1 MLSLTKGAAFD
12 PETCMDKVNYFSG
25 GEREALVTVH
35 EQKAL
40 QRREILLPIS
50 SQDMVTLESEG
61 ILSASYVHI

>member
-40 QRREILLPIS
+40 RRTDILDFFQYQAKTWSL
-50 SQDMVTLESEG
+50 
-61 ILSASYVHI
+61 

>member
-12 PETCMDKVNYFSG
+12 PETCMDKVNFFSG

-40 QRREILLPIS
+40 
-50 SQDMVTLESEG
+50 
-61 ILSASYVHI
+61 